1 MANDLKKGAA
11 AKTQRPERMSFENE
25 DKYPYHCT
33 ACGKGYMRQ
42 KDNFNV
48 TPSPYYAKNGG
59 YLTICRRC
67 LDKSFEYYRDDVF
80 DGDQDKAMELL
91 CATINTCFDEVAWA
105 NAKKHPS
112 PNRSKVSQYFS
123 KLNLAQTKGA
133 SYADTILYRRANK
146 VENAETIQAVK
157 DNPKITTPIET
168 IQLFGLGF
176 SDQDY
181 ETLQYEYD
189 DWVKKY
195 GIPEDKRQ
203 DELYKSL
210 CYLKLQLQKS
220 VQSGD
225 SGIGALAKTYKDYI
239 NAATTE
245 LEDRRQKKEESVQ
258 LKPLGM
264 WVSDIEKYTPAEF
277 YKDKKLFKDADDIG
291 SYASRFSFRPL
302 KNLLTGSK
310 DLDKEFKLTQEE

>member
-133 SYADTILYRRANK
+133 SYAD
-146 VENAETIQAVK
+146 TIQAVK

-291 SYASRFSFRPL
+291 SYASRFIFRPL

>member
-1 MANDLKKGAA
+1 MNLEND
-11 AKTQRPERMSFENE
+11 
-25 DKYPYHCT
+25 DKYPYHCS

-48 TPSPYYAKNGG
+48 TPSPYYAGNGG

-67 LDKSFEYYRDDVF
+67 LDKSFEYYRDEVF

-91 CATINTCFDEVAWA
+91 CATINTCFDEGAWA

-133 SYADTILYRRANK
+133 SYSDTILYRRANK

-157 DNPKITTPIET
+157 DNPKIMTPIET

-195 GIPEDKRQ
+195 GEPEDKRQ

-220 VQSGD
+220 VQNGD
-225 SGIGALAKTYKDYI
+225 SGIGALAKTYKEYI

-258 LKPLGM
+258 LNPLGL
-264 WVSDIEKYTPAEF
+264 WARDIEKYTPAEF
-277 YKDKKLFKDADDIG
+277 YKDKKLFKDFDDIG
-291 SYASRFSFRPL
+291 SYCSRFIFRPL

-310 DLDKEFKLTQEE
+310 ELDKEYKLSQEE

>member
-1 MANDLKKGAA
+1 
-11 AKTQRPERMSFENE
+11 
-25 DKYPYHCT
+25 
-33 ACGKGYMRQ
+33 
-42 KDNFNV
+42 
-48 TPSPYYAKNGG
+48 
-59 YLTICRRC
+59 
-67 LDKSFEYYRDDVF
+67 
-80 DGDQDKAMELL
+80 MELL

-291 SYASRFSFRPL
+291 SYASRFIFRPL

>member
-1 MANDLKKGAA
+1 M
-11 AKTQRPERMSFENE
+11 
-25 DKYPYHCT
+25 
-33 ACGKGYMRQ
+33 
-42 KDNFNV
+42 
-48 TPSPYYAKNGG
+48 
-59 YLTICRRC
+59 
-67 LDKSFEYYRDDVF
+67 
-80 DGDQDKAMELL
+80 
-91 CATINTCFDEVAWA
+91 
-105 NAKKHPS
+105 
-112 PNRSKVSQYFS
+112 
-123 KLNLAQTKGA
+123 

-157 DNPKITTPIET
+157 DNPKIMTPIET

-195 GIPEDKRQ
+195 GDPEDKRQ

-220 VQSGD
+220 VQNGD
-225 SGIGALAKTYKDYI
+225 SGIGALAKTYKEYI

-258 LKPLGM
+258 LNPLGL
-264 WVSDIEKYTPAEF
+264 WARDIEKYTPAEF
-277 YKDKKLFKDADDIG
+277 YKDKKLFKDFDDIG
-291 SYASRFSFRPL
+291 SYCSRFIFRPL

-310 DLDKEFKLTQEE
+310 ELDKEYKLSQEE